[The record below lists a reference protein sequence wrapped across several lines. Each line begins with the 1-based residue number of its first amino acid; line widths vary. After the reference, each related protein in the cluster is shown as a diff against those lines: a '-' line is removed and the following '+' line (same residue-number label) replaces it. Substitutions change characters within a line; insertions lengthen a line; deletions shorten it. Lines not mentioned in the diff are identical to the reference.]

1 MEYKIMKKFKFKI
14 GDYVK
19 TYWKHSPDKSEIVK
33 IMSEFD
39 EENYVYIMII
49 RSDFPNYDS
58 KKGIK
63 IKGQFTSDPEAV
75 FEYIS
80 KDDAMVEML

>member
-1 MEYKIMKKFKFKI
+1 MKKFKFKI

-19 TYWKHSPDKSEIVK
+19 TYWRCSPEKVEIVK
-33 IMSEFD
+33 ILSEFD
-39 EENYVYIMII
+39 EENYVNIMII
-49 RSDFPNYDS
+49 YTDYPAYISHKG
-58 KKGIK
+58 KKIR
-63 IKGQFTSDPEAV
+63 GQFNSDPEAV